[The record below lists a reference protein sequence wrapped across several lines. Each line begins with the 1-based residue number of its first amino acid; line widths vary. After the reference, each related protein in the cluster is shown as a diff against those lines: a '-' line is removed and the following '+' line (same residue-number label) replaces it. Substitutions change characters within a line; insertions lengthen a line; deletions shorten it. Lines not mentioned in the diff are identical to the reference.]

1 MEIPTHARMTPR
13 LIPNPLA
20 RLIGYHNRINILG
33 GSEILSSPA
42 HGSELLLGR
51 VVRVHIRTLP
61 APNELLGLNGL
72 QFVKGSEN
80 IIGREVLALD
90 EGFVLLF
97 GCSVE

>member
-1 MEIPTHARMTPR
+1 MTPR
-13 LIPNPLA
+13 LIPNP
-20 RLIGYHNRINILG
+20 RTSLIGYHNRINVLS
-33 GSEILSSPA
+33 GSEIFSSPA

-61 APNELLGLNGL
+61 APNELLRLDRL
-72 QFVKGSEN
+72 QFVKGSED